1 MLGGR
6 AAEELIFSE
15 MTTGAADDIE
25 KATQIAR
32 AIVIEYGMSDLGP
45 INYDKE
51 SAGIFGEVSQVSED
65 MRAKI
70 DREMRRIIDQRY
82 EAAQKILKQHRSKL
96 NKVAAELLIKET
108 LEGEQFVNIIKSTKS
123 PEKKA
128 G

>member
-1 MLGGR
+1 M
-6 AAEELIFSE
+6 
-15 MTTGAADDIE
+15 
-25 KATQIAR
+25 
-32 AIVIEYGMSDLGP
+32 EYSP

-51 SAGIFGEVSQVSED
+51 RARIFGELSQVSED
-65 MRAKI
+65 MQAKI

-96 NKVAAELLIKET
+96 DKVAAELLTRET